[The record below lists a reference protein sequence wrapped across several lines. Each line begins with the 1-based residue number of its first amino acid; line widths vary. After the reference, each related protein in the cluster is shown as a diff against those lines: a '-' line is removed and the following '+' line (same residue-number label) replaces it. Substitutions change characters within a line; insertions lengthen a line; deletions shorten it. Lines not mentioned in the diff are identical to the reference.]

1 MATYEY
7 LCDDCLTLTT
17 AMKSIADRKEPE
29 TCPNCGGKASFIIS
43 APMFKLEG
51 ISGDYPTA
59 YDKWAKKRRQKLAQE
74 QKANRQ

>member
-1 MATYEY
+1 MPLYEY
-7 LCDDCLTLTT
+7 QCEECSMPMT
-17 AMKSIADRKEPE
+17 AMKSIANRKEPE